1 LKFTSNAFNFIFR
14 VCNRHPP
21 SFLLYERESY
31 KDEDGNYPKERFF
44 SRNKMEYSFS
54 TIEYDLN
61 KNTWFYQS

>member
-1 LKFTSNAFNFIFR
+1 
-14 VCNRHPP
+14 
-21 SFLLYERESY
+21 LLYERESY